1 MLITLKHFFSI
12 FLNGIFG
19 FSLNSSPFKPRH
31 WSSLN
36 ICLHNRNSLP
46 LHEFFFSV
54 PPTSLGD
61 LLPQR
66 ICWYRGFGG
75 SGVTE
80 GKPDKDPACIPF
92 PADDSDVCF
101 SGGIPLC
108 CNSIRNTGT
117 SQRYLHCRFVS
128 SWKKYLL
135 NLFYMYAISYQ
146 MHFAHK

>member
-1 MLITLKHFFSI
+1 MDCNLKEYNRKS
-12 FLNGIFG
+12 FLPIKKII
-19 FSLNSSPFKPRH
+19 LNNMELVSAVR
-31 WSSLN
+31 
-36 ICLHNRNSLP
+36 
-46 LHEFFFSV
+46 
-54 PPTSLGD
+54 
-61 LLPQR
+61 
-66 ICWYRGFGG
+66 G

-117 SQRYLHCRFVS
+117 SQRYLHCRFGS

-135 NLFYMYAISYQ
+135 NLFYMYAISQQ